1 MAKEWRVCKR
11 LPLASE
17 EIEILRQQ
25 KKFPCMST
33 CRRYIRQ
40 WHNEGNI
47 LAKLHTGNKFAI
59 PEIHGNDLFNLVLYR
74 IAFPKAIGV
83 EVRAFIKNRN
93 PNLEKEHSP
102 SQLCRA
108 EKRLGI
114 SMKVG
119 STTSKEAY
127 KPINLLKRED
137 YWFRNY
143 PFGIANVDTE
153 DIIDIDEAQFKL
165 TSQDRKYGKAATNK
179 RVDAKGM
186 YKKGESTVTLIL
198 GISASEDNQFAFAQ
212 QYDEG
217 TTDLVR
223 FYTYMRD
230 FIDYL
235 AEERPDQ
242 SFCFT
247 MDNLNIHKHPVIIQS
262 IHAAGHRIV
271 YRAPYW
277 SCDGAIEYVFNTL
290 HTFLLMDEV
299 AGVTT
304 SENLMV
310 RIDNH
315 IYRLAEKSFRP
326 YFDHVGFH

>member
-1 MAKEWRVCKR
+1 MAKEWRVCS
-11 LPLASE
+11 LQALASE

-143 PFGIANVDTE
+143 PFGIWHCE
-153 DIIDIDEAQFKL
+153 
-165 TSQDRKYGKAATNK
+165 
-179 RVDAKGM
+179 
-186 YKKGESTVTLIL
+186 
-198 GISASEDNQFAFAQ
+198 
-212 QYDEG
+212 
-217 TTDLVR
+217 
-223 FYTYMRD
+223 
-230 FIDYL
+230 
-235 AEERPDQ
+235 
-242 SFCFT
+242 C
-247 MDNLNIHKHPVIIQS
+247 
-262 IHAAGHRIV
+262 
-271 YRAPYW
+271 
-277 SCDGAIEYVFNTL
+277 
-290 HTFLLMDEV
+290 
-299 AGVTT
+299 
-304 SENLMV
+304 
-310 RIDNH
+310 
-315 IYRLAEKSFRP
+315 
-326 YFDHVGFH
+326 